1 MDVEGC
7 VFSFHKETSTS
18 SVFLDVQLSMTAL
31 GESPNLLFF
40 TFSRRKPNFVMLVHV

>member
-18 SVFLDVQLSMTAL
+18 SVLLDVQLSMTAL
-31 GESPNLLFF
+31 GESRICF
-40 TFSRRKPNFVMLVHV
+40 FSRLAEGSPIL